1 MSKKTNKFYTKLEPN
16 QPKQILAMTGC
27 FMTQILDI
35 RYYQPEF
42 GIQLVLDSE
51 KFGFQFTSYFI
62 QILI

>member
-42 GIQLVLDSE
+42 GIQLVLDS
-51 KFGFQFTSYFI
+51 
-62 QILI
+62 